1 VTPPKTLATNGEAGA
16 ALLRPEERLR
26 ALHELRPEARL
37 QAGVETPYVGFLRAV
52 RERHHP
58 RGVRDMRTLT
68 LPDGLTF
75 QVDLGDHLGCDV
87 FYGYFE
93 ERFVADLFE
102 EILRDGD
109 TMLDVGANFGY
120 YAVRCARAVG
130 PSGVVHAFEPDPA
143 ARELLT
149 ANVAANRLD
158 GRLQIHPVAVADQDR
173 QVAFHLAEEAAFSGL
188 TSTGRAALRDVVP
201 ITARSLDSFTDEH
214 QIEAVDALK
223 IDVEG
228 HEQAVLRGAASLLR
242 RSPDPLV
249 MLEVSA
255 KNLSDESRA
264 ALADEPGSL
273 FGNGYQTLVPDLG
286 AASGLREIETAD
298 EATSLSSANL
308 LLVRPRGSLARR
320 IRAAVARR
328 LGSGDTPVVTPMVD
342 DDPRTVR
349 LFKGLDPDLVSA
361 ALRDNAEAESRLMD
375 LSNEVR
381 RLRGEITR
389 MRTERAALRAEV
401 RRLGATPLGMAA
413 RATRRLVR
421 AVSHSAK
428 QAP

>member
-1 VTPPKTLATNGEAGA
+1 MTPPKTLATNGEAGA

-58 RGVRDMRTLT
+58 RGVREMRTLA

-87 FYGYFE
+87 LYGYFE
-93 ERFVADLFE
+93 ERFEADLFE
-102 EILRDGD
+102 GILRDGD

-130 PSGVVHAFEPDPA
+130 PSGVVHAYEPDPA

-149 ANVAANRLD
+149 ANVAENRLD

-228 HEQAVLRGAASLLR
+228 HEQAVLLC
-242 RSPDPLV
+242 
-249 MLEVSA
+249 
-255 KNLSDESRA
+255 
-264 ALADEPGSL
+264 
-273 FGNGYQTLVPDLG
+273 
-286 AASGLREIETAD
+286 
-298 EATSLSSANL
+298 
-308 LLVRPRGSLARR
+308 
-320 IRAAVARR
+320 
-328 LGSGDTPVVTPMVD
+328 
-342 DDPRTVR
+342 
-349 LFKGLDPDLVSA
+349 
-361 ALRDNAEAESRLMD
+361 
-375 LSNEVR
+375 
-381 RLRGEITR
+381 EITR
-389 MRTERAALRAEV
+389 MRTELAALRAEV
-401 RRLGATPLGMAA
+401 RRLGAAPSCDSCADTSGERSAWSDQQEVRTAEAGCFVSGLDLPQAA
-413 RATRRLVR
+413 CSAEIRHERLV
-421 AVSHSAK
+421 AVSE
-428 QAP
+428 QAAEFISQCRARLVAQVLGTHFEHDERVRRPT